1 MYLAQQLTGSAFISQ
16 SGKHLRLKIGVKTK
30 VRAATN
36 ASYLGILLFYTM
48 DQYFSLSC

>member
-16 SGKHLRLKIGVKTK
+16 SGERLGLKIGVKTK

-36 ASYLGILLFYTM
+36 ASYLGVLLFFTM
-48 DQYFSLSC
+48 DEYFILSC